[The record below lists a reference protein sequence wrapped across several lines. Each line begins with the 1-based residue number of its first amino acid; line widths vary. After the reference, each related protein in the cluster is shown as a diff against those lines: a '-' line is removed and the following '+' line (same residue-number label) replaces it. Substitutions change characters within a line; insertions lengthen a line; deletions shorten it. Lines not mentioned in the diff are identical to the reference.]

1 MSKVGYITVFSNQ
14 AATFNH
20 PNDYNIRA
28 TVEAYKFEEVP
39 DWVVTSRM
47 FELLS
52 KSKKIKVV
60 EGRRSI
66 AEIDNANGKIK
77 NIEVSA
83 ALDSIEP
90 EVTLAEDVSDSV
102 DTSSDFTH
110 MKSKELYEMC
120 LERGIEVEAKQPK
133 EYYIEKLS

>member
-1 MSKVGYITVFSNQ
+1 MSVQ
-14 AATFNH
+14 
-20 PNDYNIRA
+20 
-28 TVEAYKFEEVP
+28 
-39 DWVVTSRM
+39 
-47 FELLS
+47 
-52 KSKKIKVV
+52 
-60 EGRRSI
+60 SI
-66 AEIDNANGKIK
+66 NGKIK